1 MIKGKNLIDYFF
13 IALGSF
19 LLAFAI
25 SYFYAPFDISTGGV
39 SGIAI
44 TMETLF
50 EIPKPISTFIINL
63 ILFGLGFKT
72 LKKSSILKTI
82 IGIFMLSAFLAI
94 TDRLTIY
101 LQSIGLTFDN
111 DIFISTI
118 LGGVLVGAGV
128 GLTVLVEA
136 STGGSDFAAI
146 MLHKLMSHISIAAF
160 ILIIDTTIIISSGLV
175 LGDISLMFYS
185 ALSLYISTKVTDFI
199 LVRGNFAKSVYVIS
213 KKSSE
218 IASEV
223 MNNMERGVTGI
234 YSKGCYDNN
243 DTMMLMCIVKNKEV
257 PNLLKMVK
265 KIDRNAF
272 TIISDVK
279 EVHGEGFLET
289 DIV

>member
-1 MIKGKNLIDYFF
+1 
-13 IALGSF
+13 
-19 LLAFAI
+19 
-25 SYFYAPFDISTGGV
+25 
-39 SGIAI
+39 
-44 TMETLF
+44 
-50 EIPKPISTFIINL
+50 
-63 ILFGLGFKT
+63 
-72 LKKSSILKTI
+72 
-82 IGIFMLSAFLAI
+82 
-94 TDRLTIY
+94 
-101 LQSIGLTFDN
+101 
-111 DIFISTI
+111 
-118 LGGVLVGAGV
+118 
-128 GLTVLVEA
+128 
-136 STGGSDFAAI
+136 
-146 MLHKLMSHISIAAF
+146 
-160 ILIIDTTIIISSGLV
+160 
-175 LGDISLMFYS
+175 MFYS
-185 ALSLYISTKVTDFI
+185 ALSLYISTKVTDS
-199 LVRGNFAKSVYVIS
+199 LLGRENFAKSVYVIS